1 MSVITRG
8 GYEEVKKAYWD
19 SRIISH
25 CPQFFIDPMAVIC
38 FDQAGDFHEA
48 LIFLDTTVSPHDG
61 ASVNIPELLASSL
74 SCLQEVSKRWKRY
87 LRLRRN
93 SRSEFS
99 TISTSRS
106 PRTFALVL
114 NRSLLLTVVAL
125 VRSSTQRCRSND
137 RSENCFGYSQSLFPR
152 YLFIASMGLPIVYNI
167 KSVIILLLAVDA
179 QLPAEQQI
187 EQRAPRPKIAPVT
200 VPVYGKR
207 VVGPLEAPP
216 PFFDKI
222 TSAEIL
228 RVGLGPIQGLRLS
241 PESDSWH
248 VEPMWSKYNP
258 EWDIYLGKFEFDTTK
273 LKDDFLGSYPAML
286 VSAPIHCSIYMP
298 GEVDP
303 SPLGN
308 LAAVV
313 RLMGRIRGIE
323 RWNNEAHKK
332 SPSDPDVRFI
342 EAEDENGEKN
352 FDRYCKARGEAKEP
366 GQIVNLPAG
375 LTVVRN

>member
-1 MSVITRG
+1 MYTIRG
-8 GYEEVKKAYWD
+8 
-19 SRIISH
+19 
-25 CPQFFIDPMAVIC
+25 

-74 SCLQEVSKRWKRY
+74 SCLQE
-87 LRLRRN
+87 
-93 SRSEFS
+93 
-99 TISTSRS
+99 
-106 PRTFALVL
+106 
-114 NRSLLLTVVAL
+114 AL

-152 YLFIASMGLPIVYNI
+152 YLFIASMGLPIVNNI
-167 KSVIILLLAVDA
+167 KSVIILLLAGVLGIVAVPISVDA

-228 RVGLGPIQGLRLS
+228 RVDLGPIQGLRLS

-308 LAAVV
+308 LAAVI
-313 RLMGRIRGIE
+313 RLMGRIRGIG

-342 EAEDENGEKN
+342 EEEDENGEKN
-352 FDRYCKARGEAKEP
+352 FDRYRIQREKVKEP
-366 GQIVNLPAG
+366 SQVADLPAG
-375 LTVVRN
+375 LMVSRT